1 MKKVFFLKTAGIALL
16 AALLVSCGGK
26 DEDPTP
32 TPPAEAKVFTSV
44 VTQGTVADGLA
55 DVVGTVTI
63 SDGIA
68 YLKLIGTSTDNI
80 DHVYI
85 TTSQDN
91 GAMTALIPTAN
102 YTDDKSNTFVAGG
115 TSGAS
120 YTVGN
125 TKNFTLIIPVN
136 VRTSSSAVS
145 DVYRIWFTNGNGAFT
160 LPAKNLKLGPVTFT
174 LNYVAN
180 AGASYSTKT
189 GVVLGDQFN
198 NNAGSLLVTSGQIS
212 ALNTAS
218 YNDSPTSADISLS
231 ELNDGGTARTGALP
245 TYTGGLQGTGALYF
259 VSPSERAALGYAD
272 QPASPNMT
280 KIATSSVDFDAATGA
295 TLTGLSVTGTKVKIT
310 DGGVYQ
316 FETAQGKKG
325 LIKVTSLS
333 AGTATVSVKVL
344 N

>member
-1 MKKVFFLKTAGIALL
+1 MKKVFFLKTAGFALL
-16 AALLVSCGGK
+16 AALFVSCGPK
-26 DEDPTP
+26 DDDPTP
-32 TPPAEAKVFTSV
+32 TPPAEAKVFTSI
-44 VTQGTVADGLA
+44 VTPNTVADGSA
-55 DVVGTVTI
+55 NIVATVTI
-63 SDGIA
+63 NDGIA
-68 YLKLIGTSTDNI
+68 YLKLNGTSTDNI

-85 TTSQDN
+85 TSSQDN
-91 GAMTALIPTAN
+91 GAMNALIPTAN

-160 LPAKNLKLGPVTFT
+160 LPTKNLKLGPVTFT

-189 GVVLGDQFN
+189 GVSLGDQF
-198 NNAGSLLVTSGQIS
+198 AVPGSLLVTSGQIS
-212 ALNTAS
+212 ALSTAD
-218 YNDSPTSADISLS
+218 YNDSPTSADIALG
-231 ELNDGGTARTGALP
+231 ELDATGSTRTVPA
-245 TYTGGLQGTGALYF
+245 TKGTGALYF
-259 VSPSERAALGYAD
+259 MSPSARADLGYLD
-272 QPASPNMT
+272 QPASANMT

-295 TLTGLSVTGTKVKIT
+295 TLTGLSVTGTKVAIT